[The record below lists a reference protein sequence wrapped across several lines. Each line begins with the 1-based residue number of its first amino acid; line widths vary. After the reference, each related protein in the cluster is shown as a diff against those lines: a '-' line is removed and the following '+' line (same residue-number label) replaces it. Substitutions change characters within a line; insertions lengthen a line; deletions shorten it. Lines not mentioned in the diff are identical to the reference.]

1 MYREYRDL
9 TTAGA
14 VTQMYRDMGSRH
26 RARAHSIQ
34 VMRVEQ
40 IAAKQ
45 CKRVGVTQFHVRL
58 LENFFLFL
66 KIKLSS

>member
-34 VMRVEQ
+34 VMRVEE

-45 CKRVGVTQFHVRL
+45 CKRAGIIQFHVSL
-58 LENFFLFL
+58 VHDFEKQLFL
-66 KIKLSS
+66 N